1 MELRSAFNTSC
12 QILAGSRFL
21 ALWSNLF
28 AGSCWFQH
36 SLVGSSRIQQGIIR
50 ACIWGPYG
58 APAPPAPSAAKCP
71 GLPLCASQ
79 LKTPTNQ
86 SSSLSSG
93 FNHHHTQ
100 DGRQSP
106 KKLSYSSSSSARYI
120 YRSTDAFW
128 CRLMLKGIKG
138 TSSRLRRQI
147 KAGVRKW
154 KNDQTRPVKSF

>member
-1 MELRSAFNTSC
+1 M
-12 QILAGSRFL
+12 
-21 ALWSNLF
+21 LF
-28 AGSCWFQH
+28 AIALSYKIRVNQSRH
-36 SLVGSSRIQQGIIR
+36 ENNDDVDDVSLGIIR

-93 FNHHHTQ
+93 FHHRHTQ

-106 KKLSYSSSSSARYI
+106 KKDFLFLLIISALYLQINR
-120 YRSTDAFW
+120 RLLVPTDVK
-128 CRLMLKGIKG
+128 RIKG